1 MPDLGF
7 RPGRKESQPAE
18 SKKIKSP
25 ATEKS
30 LDILSIRDIIISFKV
45 VLGAACGAFFILR
58 PTKPV
63 RINPKFRSTP
73 TPVFTMCYESPNGH
87 PEPAVLAG

>member
-1 MPDLGF
+1 
-7 RPGRKESQPAE
+7 
-18 SKKIKSP
+18 
-25 ATEKS
+25 
-30 LDILSIRDIIISFKV
+30 

-58 PTKPV
+58 PTKPD